1 MFNWSKFLDI
11 AMELSLK
18 NEEEYLRSSL
28 SNMGGNDI
36 MDSKEF
42 NELKDFYQLRNEFK
56 VEKFIELNPNL
67 KIILNELKAPL
78 KLNFPNGEF
87 ILSINRDFE
96 TSEETLLVNIN
107 VDRYTYDNGIMDM
120 IDDIDSAYI
129 KLMQKLDVISK
140 IFLNPMCS

>member
-42 NELKDFYQLRNEFK
+42 NELKDFYQLMNEFK

-67 KIILNELKAPL
+67 IIILNELKAPL

-96 TSEETLLVNIN
+96 TSEETLLVNIY

>member
-42 NELKDFYQLRNEFK
+42 NELKDFYQLMNEFK

-67 KIILNELKAPL
+67 IIILNELKVPL

>member
-42 NELKDFYQLRNEFK
+42 NELKDFYQLMNEFK

-67 KIILNELKAPL
+67 IIILNELKAPL